1 MCIDYGAG
9 QADRGLLGRRGG
21 SRFSAA
27 VPCREGILKVS
38 YDIAAGVAGRSRT
51 RRRVS
56 LDLIPSALVSV
67 SGFVLFVL
75 EQHLPGYALLAVALL
90 LAGLIGWALL
100 RDLALIAAGLV
111 SISLVPIT
119 TDISTE
125 HMAVMGSAMI
135 LAVGIPYAVSRFV
148 FKDHA
153 VRYPV
158 RTGQPWTRAEKWYLP
173 AVVVMGYAL
182 LPAYMVN
189 TGVYRNWPAVSDP
202 DGIIRLFVG
211 TNVLGIWD
219 ELFFIC
225 TVFVLLRRHLPLG
238 QANVLQAILFTSF
251 LWELGFHAWAPVFIF
266 PFALLQA
273 LIFTRTKSLTYIVCV
288 HLLFDF
294 VLFLVLIHAHNRAW
308 IDIFIY

>member
-1 MCIDYGAG
+1 MSSRAPEAGSGAG
-9 QADRGLLGRRGG
+9 TSVRNA
-21 SRFSAA
+21 
-27 VPCREGILKVS
+27 
-38 YDIAAGVAGRSRT
+38 
-51 RRRVS
+51 VS
-56 LDLIPSALVSV
+56 LKLLPAAIVSL

-75 EQHLPGYALLAVALL
+75 EQRIPGYGLLAAALI
-90 LAGLIGWALL
+90 LAGFIDRPLA

-111 SISLVPIT
+111 AISLVPIT
-119 TDISTE
+119 TDISIE
-125 HMAVMGSAMI
+125 HMVVMGTAMI
-135 LAVGIPYAVSRFV
+135 FAVGIPYTVSRFV

-153 VRYPV
+153 VRFPV
-158 RTGQPWTRAEKWYLP
+158 LTGHPWTRAEKWYLA

-189 TGVYRNWPAVSDP
+189 TGVYNNWPAVSDP
-202 DGIIRLFVG
+202 DGIFRLFLG
-211 TNVLGIWD
+211 TNALGIWD

-225 TVFVLLRRHLPLG
+225 TVFALLRRHLPLA
-238 QANVLQAILFTSF
+238 QANVLQAVLFTSF

-273 LIFTRTKSLTYIVCV
+273 FIFTRTKSLSYIVAV

-294 VLFLVLIHAHNRAW
+294 VLFLVLLHAHNRAW